1 MPRGGGVC
9 SSFYVLFWYGESD
22 EKDGKEE
29 EEKIMKERGGG
40 GAEVLKMGDKREF
53 NLASEVCHLRF
64 NFIYACVF
72 LSWIYLVQG
81 V

>member
-1 MPRGGGVC
+1 M
-9 SSFYVLFWYGESD
+9 SS
-22 EKDGKEE
+22 EK
-29 EEKIMKERGGG
+29 G
-40 GAEVLKMGDKREF
+40 GAEVLKMGDKRQF